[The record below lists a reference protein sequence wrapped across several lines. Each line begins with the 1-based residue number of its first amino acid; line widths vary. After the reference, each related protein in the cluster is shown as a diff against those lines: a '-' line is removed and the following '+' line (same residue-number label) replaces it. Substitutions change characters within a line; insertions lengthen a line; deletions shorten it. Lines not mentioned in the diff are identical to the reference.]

1 MQPESYD
8 LFLRHSLSRH
18 IIHLAVRT
26 DEIEGVGGG
35 VRFLPLRVLRVIFC
49 AADCPEVGPHGALA
63 RGGVALCLKG
73 LLVGGDLGEVSLAR
87 LHHGCH
93 LGEAGA
99 DGLLLGGEGCGAHGF
114 LTQVE
119 AVAVIGLGGR
129 YAVGSQQ
136 HLLAVVLTVLT
147 RFG

>member
-1 MQPESYD
+1 MSGFSIYFPPP
-8 LFLRHSLSRH
+8 LRGGR
-18 IIHLAVRT
+18 
-26 DEIEGVGGG
+26 GVS
-35 VRFLPLRVLRVIFC
+35 LRVLRVVLC
-49 AADCPEVGPHGALA
+49 AADCPEVGSHGALA
-63 RGGVALCLKG
+63 SGGVALCLEG
-73 LLVGGDLGEVSLAR
+73 LLVGGDLGEVALAR
-87 LHHGCH
+87 FHHGCH

-136 HLLAVVLTVLT
+136 HLRAAVLTVLT